1 MPPELTAALALCRNL
16 PSPPGIALRIIE
28 LAQDPE
34 ADITTA
40 ADIIAIDMALSAR
53 MLRIAN
59 SPLYASRRR
68 IENLGQALTM
78 LGLNATVSLALGFTV
93 TQGLTAPGAGQDL
106 RERAWRRS
114 ILSALAASLLGQ
126 ARGLRK
132 AEELML
138 AGLLQDL
145 GILVLAQAQPD
156 TYLPLLRQAADN
168 DALVALEREHLHCTH
183 AEVGALMAEQWDLP
197 RYLVD
202 SIARSESPADAEDNF
217 QTCVA
222 LSGAVA
228 DIWLSADA
236 DAAREHALQLVNER
250 LQLDSAQFDQ
260 VLARISDALPD
271 ISALFETSLL
281 SPSRVQ
287 QLIDHAQELATLRN
301 LREMQ
306 DAAQARQRADEFEA
320 GGNID
325 ASAEWLRKSGLAK
338 ADKKADRVAAEGIIV
353 AAQDGNKAVLVEVNS
368 ETDFV
373 AKDSN
378 FLDFTKAVGA
388 TALSSGAADI
398 DALKAAKLPTGETI
412 EEARAAVIAKVG
424 EKVDVRRIVRL
435 ESTNNVAAYVHGGR
449 IGVLVELAGGDAELA
464 RGLAMHV
471 AAMNPP
477 HNKAADV
484 PAEFVAKEKEIEL
497 AKMTDKDKSKPADI
511 LEKIISGKIAK
522 IVNEVTLYGQPYVLD
537 TNQSVEQVLKAAGAD
552 VVGFKRL
559 AVGEGI
565 EKVVEDYAAE
575 VMKQAGLA

>member
-1 MPPELTAALALCRNL
+1 MEITA
-16 PSPPGIALRIIE
+16 
-28 LAQDPE
+28 
-34 ADITTA
+34 
-40 ADIIAIDMALSAR
+40 
-53 MLRIAN
+53 
-59 SPLYASRRR
+59 
-68 IENLGQALTM
+68 
-78 LGLNATVSLALGFTV
+78 SLV
-93 TQGLTAPGAGQDL
+93 KEL
-106 RERAWRRS
+106 RERTGAGMMECKK
-114 ILSALAASLLGQ
+114 ALT
-126 ARGLRK
+126 
-132 AEELML
+132 E
-138 AGLLQDL
+138 
-145 GILVLAQAQPD
+145 
-156 TYLPLLRQAADN
+156 N
-168 DALVALEREHLHCTH
+168 
-183 AEVGALMAEQWDLP
+183 
-197 RYLVD
+197 
-202 SIARSESPADAEDNF
+202 
-217 QTCVA
+217 
-222 LSGAVA
+222 
-228 DIWLSADA
+228 
-236 DAAREHALQLVNER
+236 
-250 LQLDSAQFDQ
+250 
-260 VLARISDALPD
+260 
-271 ISALFETSLL
+271 
-281 SPSRVQ
+281 
-287 QLIDHAQELATLRN
+287 
-301 LREMQ
+301 
-306 DAAQARQRADEFEA
+306 

-353 AAQDGNKAVLVEVNS
+353 AAQDGNKAVLVEINS

-378 FLDFTKAVGA
+378 FLDFSKAVA
-388 TALSSGAADI
+388 SVALSSGAADI
-398 DALKAAKLPTGETI
+398 DALKAAKLPSGETV
-412 EEARAAVIAKVG
+412 EESRAAVIAKVG

-435 ESTNNVAAYVHGGR
+435 ESANNVAAYVHGGR